1 MVKAGQSRRVGLSLG
16 GTRTS
21 FFLFILLGWYFV
33 GDGRRLVWHE
43 SAFVFLAWFV
53 SAVTMGSGNLI
64 VNGRCVR

>member
-1 MVKAGQSRRVGLSLG
+1 M
-16 GTRTS
+16 
-21 FFLFILLGWYFV
+21 